1 MKRLGFVYTHSIENG
16 NPGTL
21 SIRPHHLSW
30 HVLSPREVFTSG
42 PFASFSTN
50 EWRET
55 SSGEQ
60 HNLVLDQ
67 AYDLLPFHGVIGLA
81 QYAVV
86 GVGNL
91 EPTRESKG
99 LTSEVARTSRP
110 SSWGGT
116 DTVISKKGASSYL
129 ITVYREFSEQEVGG
143 RMLTEWGFSPVP
155 EPGANLAVAER
166 FKDQS
171 GFPAP
176 VVLDKDQR
184 LRLVYTYEVRLSP
197 TLSDVNIRVEGLGEV
212 RGSFGFRSAPTD
224 VSGAYL
230 LDYLVSGM
238 VRSENLGLPKISLHA
253 LPSPSYGDARGL
265 LASKEVLLADYV
277 EGERQ
282 RRTLPTPF
290 YPEDFSISGQRA
302 PIIIR
307 SISLGYQ
314 EARFF
319 ITFFDT
325 GIPVDGLHLI
335 KIGSFSVSW

>member
-1 MKRLGFVYTHSIENG
+1 MKRLGFVHTNSIEG
-16 NPGTL
+16 GSTGGL
-21 SIRPHHLSW
+21 SVRPHYLSW

-42 PFASFSTN
+42 PFASFTTN
-50 EWRET
+50 KWKET

-67 AYDLLPFHGVIGLA
+67 AYDLLPFHGVIGLSR
-81 QYAVV
+81 YAVV

-91 EPTRESKG
+91 KPTKESKG
-99 LTSEVARTSRP
+99 LVSEVARTDRP
-110 SSWGGT
+110 SSWGGANI
-116 DTVISKKGASSYL
+116 VISKAGISSYL

-143 RMLTEWGFSPVP
+143 RILTEWGFSPVP

-166 FKDQS
+166 FRDQS
-171 GFPAP
+171 GSPAP

-197 TLSDVNIRVEGLGEV
+197 TLSDVNIMVEGLGEI
-212 RGSFGFRSAPTD
+212 RGSFGFRSSPTD

-238 VRSENLGLPKISLHA
+238 VRSENLGRPRISLHA
-253 LPSPSYGDARGL
+253 LPTPGYGDVRGL

-282 RRTLPTPF
+282 RRTLSTPF
-290 YPEDFSISGQRA
+290 YPEDFSISDQRA
-302 PIIIR
+302 PITIR

-319 ITFFDT
+319 ITLFDR

-335 KIGSFSVSW
+335 RIGSFSVSW